1 MPVPFSAEMKWKR
14 AKVRKIHLAV
24 QFPLDLFALVVVQA
38 VPLVDGHHQGAAG
51 LQDEAGQVGV
61 LVGDFLAGVQHQDHH
76 VGVLDGLQGLDHR
89 ELLDGFVTRPLRR
102 TPAVSMRV

>member
-1 MPVPFSAEMKWKR
+1 MEAGEGEE
-14 AKVRKIHLAV
+14 IHLPV

-38 VPLVDGHHQGAAG
+38 VPFVDGHHQGAAR
-51 LQDEAGQVGV
+51 LQDEAGQVGI

-76 VGVLDGLQGLDHR
+76 VGVLDGLQGLRHR
-89 ELLDGFVTRPLRR
+89 EASMASVTRPLRR